1 MYRVALCDS
10 DLIVVDKMSEII
22 NRLLIKKSYLCELEK
37 FETVDGLK
45 KAVMDRHFSLIIIDM
60 DLKANRDFV
69 KKIRHYKVNTGI
81 ILISSRD
88 KQWEI
93 GYELHA
99 ISFIVKPVSE
109 ERLECAILH
118 NLKYVMTKDCLI
130 GMKDAKGKSYAVSPA
145 DITYIDIIDKDI
157 TVHLIDKSK
166 INYKG
171 SLSSISEKLVE
182 PFLRCHNSYIVNM
195 DYISCYKRYEFILK
209 DETLVRISKQQY
221 KKVLYAFNRYKINR
235 YF

>member
-37 FETVDGLK
+37 FQTVDGLK

-81 ILISSRD
+81 ILISSKD

-145 DITYIDIIDKDI
+145 DITY
-157 TVHLIDKSK
+157 
-166 INYKG
+166 N
-171 SLSSISEKLVE
+171 
-182 PFLRCHNSYIVNM
+182 
-195 DYISCYKRYEFILK
+195 
-209 DETLVRISKQQY
+209 
-221 KKVLYAFNRYKINR
+221 
-235 YF
+235 